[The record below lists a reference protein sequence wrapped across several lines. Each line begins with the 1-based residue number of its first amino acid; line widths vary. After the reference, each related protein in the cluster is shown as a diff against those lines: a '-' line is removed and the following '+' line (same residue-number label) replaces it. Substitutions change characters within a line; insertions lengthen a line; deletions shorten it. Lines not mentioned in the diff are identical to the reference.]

1 MTQPM
6 TPREKVEH
14 HVKEAVLAASVDV
27 PAKFAK
33 RVEMRKMISAST
45 TDAILAALASG
56 SGDHAELARLA
67 EAVLHDP
74 QYDGHSFAAAANPAA
89 VLALIAEI
97 AALTDALER
106 AGQYQTQFRNR
117 ATEAERKL
125 AEARGLLEPFS
136 EAAENLDDDTR
147 DHDHIWELPAAMTID
162 AGHLRVARTFLSST
176 EAERG

>member
-56 SGDHAELARLA
+56 SGDHAELA
-67 EAVLHDP
+67 D
-74 QYDGHSFAAAANPAA
+74 
-89 VLALIAEI
+89 
-97 AALTDALER
+97 
-106 AGQYQTQFRNR
+106 
-117 ATEAERKL
+117 RK
-125 AEARGLLEPFS
+125 S
-136 EAAENLDDDTR
+136 
-147 DHDHIWELPAAMTID
+147 
-162 AGHLRVARTFLSST
+162 VV
-176 EAERG
+176 